1 MAATQREVLGHG
13 TRKDESKSGHP
24 KGWPL
29 HGEKF
34 WGMARERTKSKRSYN
49 CDSFGKM
56 RAQERS
62 LRLAATEYIGKRIYF
77 VTVCTEG
84 RAQHFVDTT
93 LGRWIVEKLVS
104 KAARQQFLVHAYCV
118 MPDHLHFVVEG
129 TEEYSNLIRFVERF
143 KQETAYEFSKTRA
156 MRLWQHRYYDHI
168 LRRANE
174 LEDVAC
180 YVWWNPVRQGYA
192 VSPASTR
199 YQGRRRLIG

>member
-1 MAATQREVLGHG
+1 MGHG
-13 TRKDESKSGHP
+13 TRKDE
-24 KGWPL
+24 
-29 HGEKF
+29 
-34 WGMARERTKSKRSYN
+34 SKRSYN

-62 LRLAATEYIGKRIYF
+62 LRLAATEYIGRRIYF

-84 RAQHFVDTT
+84 RAKHFVDTT
-93 LGRWIVEKLVS
+93 LGRWIAEKLVS

-168 LRRANE
+168 LRSANE

-180 YVWWNPVRQGYA
+180 YVWWNPVRQGLCGEPGEFPLSGSLTIDWMIRGRKRGEWKP
-192 VSPASTR
+192 VWK
-199 YQGRRRLIG
+199 QGACS